1 MSGTTARIS
10 GLPPS
15 VSLRQTR
22 STQDQSTPDR
32 VRPENCTCGAKLAE
46 NARFC
51 HLCGRPVFEP
61 EIPFAAEPPQ
71 PPQEAFPQTGAAY
84 GSRSGLAQLPVSFR
98 NPIALRVAFLM
109 SLAIMLMTMIP
120 VVNVLSPVW
129 WLVAGSCAVLLYRR
143 LTGLSLSV
151 KAGARLGSIT
161 GVLAFLS
168 LVVIIAL
175 TFAFAGNDLF
185 KEMIKQN
192 PDASQVLNNPPALA
206 LAAALALVILFA
218 MVVGTCAAGGALG
231 ARFAGRNAKI

>member
-1 MSGTTARIS
+1 
-10 GLPPS
+10 

-22 STQDQSTPDR
+22 STPDQATSER
-32 VRPENCTCGAKLAE
+32 VAPENCTCGAKLADR
-46 NARFC
+46 ARFC

-61 EIPFAAEPPQ
+61 EKPEAGEALPPLVGAL
-71 PPQEAFPQTGAAY
+71 PQMAGVP
-84 GSRSGLAQLPVSFR
+84 RPIQLPVSFS

-120 VVNVLSPVW
+120 VVNVLSPIW
-129 WLVAGSCAVLLYRR
+129 WLVAGLCAVLLYRR

-175 TFAFAGNDLF
+175 TLALTGNELF
-185 KEMIKQN
+185 QEMIKQN
-192 PDASQVLNNPPALA
+192 PDASQVLNNPPALVM
-206 LAAALALVILFA
+206 AAAVALVILFA
-218 MVVGTCAAGGALG
+218 MVVGMCAAGGALG
-231 ARFAGRNAKI
+231 ARFAGRNAKV

>member
-1 MSGTTARIS
+1 
-10 GLPPS
+10 

-22 STQDQSTPDR
+22 STQDQSTPEQTTPEQTTPER

-61 EIPFAAEPPQ
+61 EIPEAEVVPVAALPQ
-71 PPQEAFPQTGAAY
+71 MGAPTGL
-84 GSRSGLAQLPVSFR
+84 RNGLAQLPVSFS

-120 VVNVLSPVW
+120 VVNVLSPIW

-151 KAGARLGSIT
+151 SAGARLGSIT

-168 LVVIIAL
+168 LVIIIGL
-175 TFAFAGNDLF
+175 TLAFTGNEF
-185 KEMIKQN
+185 VQEMIKQN

-218 MVVGTCAAGGALG
+218 MVVGMCAAGGALG
-231 ARFAGRNAKI
+231 ARFAGRNAKV

>member
-61 EIPFAAEPPQ
+61 EIPEPAAPPPQ
-71 PPQEAFPQTGAAY
+71 PTFVQLGASSLSP
-84 GSRSGLAQLPVSFR
+84 GGLAQLPVSFR

-109 SLAIMLMTMIP
+109 SLGVMLMTMIP
-120 VVNVLSPVW
+120 VLYVLSPVW
-129 WLVAGSCAVLLYRR
+129 WLVAGLCGVLLYRR
-143 LTGLSLSV
+143 LTGVSLSV
-151 KAGARLGSIT
+151 RAGARLGSIT

-175 TFAFAGNDLF
+175 TMAFTGNELF
-185 KEMIKQN
+185 QEMIKQN
-192 PDASQVLNNPPALA
+192 PDASQVLNNPPALV
-206 LAAALALVILFA
+206 LASAMALVILFA
-218 MVVGTCAAGGALG
+218 MVVGMCAAGGALG
-231 ARFAGRNAKI
+231 ARFIGRNAKV

>member
-1 MSGTTARIS
+1 MNGTTARIS

-22 STQDQSTPDR
+22 STPDQFTPER

-61 EIPFAAEPPQ
+61 EIPEASAIPSVPGATLPQ
-71 PPQEAFPQTGAAY
+71 IAPAGLR
-84 GSRSGLAQLPVSFR
+84 GGLAQLPVSFS

-129 WLVAGSCAVLLYRR
+129 WLVAGSGAVLLYRR

-151 KAGARLGSIT
+151 SAGARLGSLT

-168 LVVIIAL
+168 LVIIIGL
-175 TFAFAGNDLF
+175 TLAFTGNEF
-185 KEMIKQN
+185 VQEMVKQN

-218 MVVGTCAAGGALG
+218 MVVGMCAAGGALG

>member
-1 MSGTTARIS
+1 
-10 GLPPS
+10 

-22 STQDQSTPDR
+22 STQDQSTPEQTTPER
-32 VRPENCTCGAKLAE
+32 IRPENCTCGAKLAE

-61 EIPFAAEPPQ
+61 EIPEAAAIPVAALPQ
-71 PPQEAFPQTGAAY
+71 MGAPA
-84 GSRSGLAQLPVSFR
+84 GLRAGLAQLPVSFS

-129 WLVAGSCAVLLYRR
+129 WLVAGLGAVLLYRR

-151 KAGARLGSIT
+151 SAGARLGSLT

-168 LVVIIAL
+168 LVIIIGL
-175 TFAFAGNDLF
+175 TLAFTGNEF
-185 KEMIKQN
+185 VQEMVKQN

-218 MVVGTCAAGGALG
+218 MVVGMCAAGGALG